1 MKVKLKNYRTAAQM
15 TQAELARKVG
25 VKQPTY
31 QRWETGTMPI
41 PDDKLKKLAKVLDVD
56 PEDLLGRRAVEAQFG
71 ANGPDGLRYYG
82 EASIQFRSGGA
93 PLLLSISETQH
104 SHLYASLQSDMEFV
118 EVESLQNQTVILRR
132 KAIADLHFC
141 SDAFDTFGPDHEF
154 VGEQYLDFRCPDDR
168 DWAILEALANGDPE
182 PLRDFDE
189 DEIERVTNYVEMTD
203 KSREQ
208 MIAEGEATAEDLD
221 AAVLAHAPEV
231 DAWRARIFELA
242 TAVVYQVS
250 GGKRRSIREFD
261 SGDGTLYNTFY
272 EITEEFQGGCE
283 ADSLLV
289 FPAAGYDHSIF
300 INKQALDFV
309 SIPTHMWKASIEHAD
324 E

>member
-1 MKVKLKNYRTAAQM
+1 MKVRLKNYRTAAQM

-31 QRWETGTMPI
+31 QRWETGMMPI
-41 PDDKLKKLAKVLDVD
+41 PDDKLKKLAKALDVD
-56 PEDLLGRRAVEAQFG
+56 PEALLGRRAVEAQLG

-82 EASIQFRSGGA
+82 EVSIQFRSGGA
-93 PLLLSISETQH
+93 PLLLSISEAQH
-104 SHLYASLQSDMEFV
+104 SRFYASLQSDMEFV
-118 EVESLQNQTVILRR
+118 EIESLQNQTVILRR

-141 SDAFDTFGPDHEF
+141 SDAFDTFGPDHEI
-154 VGEQYLDFRCPDDR
+154 VGEQYLDFRRPDDR

-182 PLRDFDE
+182 SLGDFDE
-189 DEIERVTNYVEMTD
+189 DEVERVTNYVEMTD

-208 MIAEGEATAEDLD
+208 MIAEG
-221 AAVLAHAPEV
+221 V
-231 DAWRARIFELA
+231 DAWRERIFELA

-250 GGKRRSIREFD
+250 GGKRRSFREFD

-272 EITEEFQGGCE
+272 ELTEDLQGGCE
-283 ADSLLV
+283 TDSLLV
-289 FPAAGYDHSIF
+289 FPAAGYHHSIF

-324 E
+324 D